1 MGSLLLSACLPAT
14 MAFQHQGQLL
24 ALWAE
29 QAGSPALLGHLDEGM
44 EEEAEGFAD
53 YSCFL
58 PPPPH
63 SYSGHIEGKALAKV
77 PQSWPYGI
85 RAQRKNGHQ
94 KDLRLP

>member
-1 MGSLLLSACLPAT
+1 M
-14 MAFQHQGQLL
+14 
-24 ALWAE
+24 
-29 QAGSPALLGHLDEGM
+29 GHLDEGM

-58 PPPPH
+58 SPPH

-85 RAQRKNGHQ
+85 RAQKKVGKMDTKRI
-94 KDLRLP
+94 